1 MATGVGVG
9 SGVGVGVGVGAANTS
24 FVTPNSA
31 PRSSVELTGML
42 PVITAPAAMSS
53 TKKVLL
59 PTIFPE
65 RSIIRTE
72 MLPENNVSAS
82 VVLEIVTST
91 QDEDSLTVV
100 STEIPATG
108 SPLRGK
114 VCIAAVG
121 LGDGV
126 AEVSLPPQAARGVSI
141 RQQRKIVNN
150 FFIITYFS
158 FLMISLDIHV
168 SYHLVSSQERCP
180 FIFRLV
186 KLFNKKDRTSSNDCG
201 VGYSAANVI
210 KRSDSNR

>member
-1 MATGVGVG
+1 M
-9 SGVGVGVGVGAANTS
+9 GVGVGVGAANTS

-31 PRSSVELTGML
+31 PRSSVELTGIL
-42 PVITAPAAMSS
+42 PVITAPAAMAS

-65 RSIIRTE
+65 RSIMRTE

-141 RQQRKIVNN
+141 RQQRKIVSN
-150 FFIITYFS
+150 FFMAVRCNAGVLRPAGRGNLSGHKCLLADIS
-158 FLMISLDIHV
+158 F
-168 SYHLVSSQERCP
+168 P
-180 FIFRLV
+180 FCFHRE
-186 KLFNKKDRTSSNDCG
+186 
-201 VGYSAANVI
+201 
-210 KRSDSNR
+210 

>member
-9 SGVGVGVGVGAANTS
+9 SGVGVGVGAANTS

-65 RSIIRTE
+65 RSIMRTE

-114 VCIAAVG
+114 VCVAAVG

-126 AEVSLPPQAARGVSI
+126 AEVSLPPQATRGISI
-141 RQQRKIVNN
+141 RKHNRVEHSRFISGTSVYKTCWPEGILHGFINYFGSIESMAIPSVIV
-150 FFIITYFS
+150 Y
-158 FLMISLDIHV
+158 V
-168 SYHLVSSQERCP
+168 
-180 FIFRLV
+180 
-186 KLFNKKDRTSSNDCG
+186 
-201 VGYSAANVI
+201 YSAMVPVE
-210 KRSDSNR
+210 K